1 MSAVRFLLILCIG
14 FAVTS
19 DSIADEAAVRVEPMN
34 LQGPRPLSD
43 QSKAAVIRDYLQ
55 AWQGFHAALEQNRP
69 ELLEADFVGTAKD
82 KLSDTVQLQRKF
94 AIQTRYQDRSHD
106 LQIVFY
112 SPDGMSVELT
122 DKVVFD
128 VQVVDHGKVI
138 TTQRES
144 ARYLVVLTPTEVRWR
159 VRVFQSM
166 PE

>member
-1 MSAVRFLLILCIG
+1 MTALKFALILCMG
-14 FAVTS
+14 FASTS
-19 DSIADEAAVRVEPMN
+19 DLRADQAAVRVEPMN
-34 LQGPRPLSD
+34 LQEPRPLSD

-82 KLSDTVQLQRKF
+82 KLSETVQQQGKL

-122 DKVVFD
+122 DKVLFD

-144 ARYLVVLTPTEVRWR
+144 ARYLVVLTPAEVRWR